1 MFRINYNDF
10 LLHDLQVPSEH
21 GYYLIEPILK
31 EEVNKIAEL
40 NFDISSKHPHFD
52 KLEYLVPDIILKKNN
67 KTIFKGR
74 IIKEQQNMDKSKQVT
89 CESILAFLFDSVVR
103 PYEFQGS
110 PADLLKFY
118 IDNHNSQVDVDKQ
131 FILGKTT
138 GANLDGNEYINR
150 SNENY
155 SNTYDEIQSKLLN
168 IGGYF
173 YVRYEDDG
181 NYIDWVDDFT
191 GDTGQTISLQTIE
204 FGKNLK
210 DITVDNDGSNIYSVV
225 IPIGAE
231 IENEDGTK
239 YRLDIT
245 SVNDGLD
252 YLVNEEALNKYG
264 WIVAPVADTTWDDV
278 TEPSNLK
285 TKGQNKLDQQGVML
299 KSTLELNAIDLNV
312 IDGSID
318 SFEMHEYIRV
328 QSTPHGISKTYLLT
342 KKETPLTKPDN
353 MTITLG
359 ETKDTLT
366 GIQMNND
373 KVIKEV
379 GLVIKDYAIN
389 QELIN
394 QELDEIRQEVKNN
407 TSLIEQTDEQIRLDV
422 SSEYVSTGTFNEFRE
437 TTETQFTVQADG
449 IEAKFS
455 EMVLMVENVE
465 GETQAQFRE
474 LASFI
479 RGYQNE
485 EGQPVLDLGALTS
498 DIMLRQTNNRIQF
511 IQSGAEVAYVSN
523 NTLYITDGIFLNS
536 LIVGNF
542 GLIPRLNGSL
552 DFKKVRV

>member
-1 MFRINYNDF
+1 MYRINYDTF

-21 GYYLIEPILK
+21 GYYLLNPKLK

-40 NFDISSKHPHFD
+40 EFEINSTHPNFSR
-52 KLEYLVPDIILKKNN
+52 LEHLVPSIELKKNS

-74 IIKEQQNMDKSKQVT
+74 IIKEQQNMNKSKQVT

-103 PYEFQGS
+103 PYSFQGT
-110 PADLLKFY
+110 PENLLIQFVE
-118 IDNHNSQVDVDKQ
+118 NHNSQVDVDKQ
-131 FILGKTT
+131 FKVGKTT
-138 GANLDGNEYINR
+138 GANLDPNEYINR
-150 SNENY
+150 SNTNY
-155 SNTYDEIQSKLLN
+155 SNTYDEIQDKLLN

-181 NYIDWVDDFT
+181 NYLDWVDDFT
-191 GDTGQTISLQTIE
+191 DDVGQIISLQTIE
-204 FGKNLK
+204 FGNNLK
-210 DITVDNDGSNIYSVV
+210 DITIENDASNTYSVV
-225 IPIGAE
+225 IPLGAE
-231 IENEDGTK
+231 VTNEDGTK
-239 YRLDIT
+239 SRLTIE
-245 SVNDGLD
+245 SVNEGLD
-252 YLVNEEALNKYG
+252 YLINEDALNKYG
-264 WIVAPVADTTWDDV
+264 WIVAPIKDTTWNDV
-278 TEPSNLK
+278 TVADNLK
-285 TKGQNKLDQQGVML
+285 TKGQELLDQQGVML

-312 IDGSID
+312 VDGNIDD
-318 SFEMHEYIRV
+318 FEMYQYIRV
-328 QSTPHGISKTYLLT
+328 QSTPHNISAAYLLT
-342 KKETPLTKPDN
+342 KKETPLTKPEN
-353 MTITLG
+353 MIITLG
-359 ETKDTLT
+359 ETKNTLT

-373 KVIKEV
+373 KVIENVGTMIADYEVNKE
-379 GLVIKDYAIN
+379 LVN
-389 QELIN
+389 QEI
-394 QELDEIRQEVKNN
+394 DEIRQEVNNN
-407 TSLIEQTDEQIRLDV
+407 TTLIEQTDEQIRLDV
-422 SSEYVSTGTFNEFRE
+422 SNEYVSTGTFNEFRE
-437 TTETQFTVQADG
+437 TTETQFTVQSDG

-474 LASFI
+474 LASYI